1 MANKIMV
8 VDDEPD
14 VVDLV
19 KLVLESDGFN
29 VVTAYGGREALEK
42 IDQEMPDL
50 VLLDIMMPQMDGW
63 EVYSR
68 IRANPR
74 TKDIPV
80 AMLTAKSQSIDKM
93 IGLHVVKVDDY
104 ITKPFGRSELAG
116 KGQTDLEREGQAA
129 DNGEVALLSRI
140 ITIDF

>member
-19 KLVLESDGFN
+19 KLVLESDGFS
-29 VVTAYGGREALEK
+29 VVTAYSGKEALEK

-80 AMLTAKSQSIDKM
+80 AMLTAKSQFIDKM

-104 ITKPFGRSELAG
+104 ITKPFGRSEL
-116 KGQTDLEREGQAA
+116 LER
-129 DNGEVALLSRI
+129 VKRI
-140 ITIDF
+140 LKEKGKKACRRLRSDVILPG

>member
-19 KLVLESDGFN
+19 KLVLESDGFS
-29 VVTAYGGREALEK
+29 VVTAYSGKEALDR

-68 IRANPR
+68 IRANPG

-104 ITKPFGRSELAG
+104 ITKPFGRSEL
-116 KGQTDLEREGQAA
+116 LER
-129 DNGEVALLSRI
+129 VKRI
-140 ITIDF
+140 LKEKGRLQTTAK

>member
-1 MANKIMV
+1 MANKIMI

-19 KLVLESDGFN
+19 KLVLESDGFD
-29 VVTAYGGREALEK
+29 VVTAYSGKEALDK
-42 IDQEMPDL
+42 IAQEMPDL

-68 IRANPR
+68 IKANPK

-93 IGLHVVKVDDY
+93 IGLHIVKVDDY
-104 ITKPFGRSELAG
+104 ITKPFGRSEL
-116 KGQTDLEREGQAA
+116 LER
-129 DNGEVALLSRI
+129 VKRI
-140 ITIDF
+140 LKEKGKLRTTAK

>member
-19 KLVLESDGFN
+19 KLVLESDGFD
-29 VVTAYGGREALEK
+29 VVTAYSGKEALDK
-42 IDQEMPDL
+42 IALEMPDL

-68 IRANPR
+68 IKAHPK

-104 ITKPFGRSELAG
+104 ITKPFGRSEL
-116 KGQTDLEREGQAA
+116 LER
-129 DNGEVALLSRI
+129 VKRI
-140 ITIDF
+140 LKEKGRLQTTAK

>member
-29 VVTAYGGREALEK
+29 VVTAYSGKEALDK
-42 IDQEMPDL
+42 IDREMPDL

-68 IRANPR
+68 IRANPK
-74 TKDIPV
+74 TANIPV

-104 ITKPFGRSELAG
+104 ITKPFGRSEL
-116 KGQTDLEREGQAA
+116 LERVKRILKEKGKLQAP
-129 DNGEVALLSRI
+129 VK
-140 ITIDF
+140 

>member
-1 MANKIMV
+1 MANRIMV

-19 KLVLESDGFN
+19 KLVLESDGFD
-29 VVTAYGGREALEK
+29 VVTAYSGKEALEK
-42 IDQEMPDL
+42 IDKDLPDL
-50 VLLDIMMPQMDGW
+50 VLLDIMMPGMDGW

-68 IRANPR
+68 IRANPK
-74 TKDIPV
+74 TKDVPV

-104 ITKPFGRSELAG
+104 ITKPFGRSEL
-116 KGQTDLEREGQAA
+116 LER
-129 DNGEVALLSRI
+129 VKRI
-140 ITIDF
+140 LKEKGKLQPTAR

>member
-8 VDDEPD
+8 VDDEQD

-29 VVTAYGGREALEK
+29 VVTAYSGKEALDK
-42 IDQEMPDL
+42 IDREMPDL

-68 IRANPR
+68 IRANPK
-74 TKDIPV
+74 TANIPV

-104 ITKPFGRSELAG
+104 ITKPFGRSEL
-116 KGQTDLEREGQAA
+116 LER
-129 DNGEVALLSRI
+129 VKRI
-140 ITIDF
+140 LKEKGKLQTPAK

>member
-1 MANKIMV
+1 MANKIMI

-19 KLVLESDGFN
+19 KLVLKSEGYD
-29 VVTAYGGREALEK
+29 VVTAYSGKEALEK
-42 IDQEMPDL
+42 VGKEMPDL

-63 EVYSR
+63 EVYNH
-68 IRANPR
+68 IKANPK

-93 IGLHVVKVDDY
+93 IGLHVVQVDDY
-104 ITKPFGRSELAG
+104 ITKPFGRSEL
-116 KGQTDLEREGQAA
+116 LERVKKILAEKGKLQQKAQ
-129 DNGEVALLSRI
+129 
-140 ITIDF
+140 

>member
-19 KLVLESDGFN
+19 KLVLESDGFD
-29 VVTAYGGREALEK
+29 VVTAYSGKEALEK
-42 IDQEMPDL
+42 IVKDMPDL
-50 VLLDIMMPQMDGW
+50 VLLDIMMPGMDGW

-68 IRANPR
+68 IRANPK

-93 IGLHVVKVDDY
+93 IGLHVVKVNDY
-104 ITKPFGRSELAG
+104 ITKPFGRSEL
-116 KGQTDLEREGQAA
+116 LERVKRILKE
-129 DNGEVALLSRI
+129 NGKLQTA
-140 ITIDF
+140 TK

>member
-1 MANKIMV
+1 MPNKIMV

-19 KLVLESDGFN
+19 KLVLESDGFE
-29 VVTAYGGREALEK
+29 VYTAYSGKEALEK
-42 IDQEMPDL
+42 IGKVMPDL

-68 IRANPR
+68 IRANPK

-104 ITKPFGRSELAG
+104 ITKPFGRSEL
-116 KGQTDLEREGQAA
+116 LER
-129 DNGEVALLSRI
+129 VKRI
-140 ITIDF
+140 LKEKGKLETTAK

>member
-19 KLVLESDGFN
+19 KLVLESDGFS
-29 VVTAYGGREALEK
+29 VVTAYGGKECLEK
-42 IDQEMPDL
+42 VEKEVPDL
-50 VLLDIMMPQMDGW
+50 ILLDIMMPQMDGW

-68 IRANPR
+68 IKANPK
-74 TKDIPV
+74 TTDIPV

-104 ITKPFGRSELAG
+104 ITKPFGRSEL
-116 KGQTDLEREGQAA
+116 LERVKKILNEKGKLQA
-129 DNGEVALLSRI
+129 R
-140 ITIDF
+140 TKH

>member
-1 MANKIMV
+1 MAEKIMV

-19 KLVLESDGFN
+19 KLVLESDGFA
-29 VVTAYGGREALEK
+29 VITAYSGKECLEK
-42 IDQEMPDL
+42 IEKDVPDL

-63 EVYSR
+63 EVYRSIKSR
-68 IRANPR
+68 PK
-74 TKDIPV
+74 TKDVPV

-104 ITKPFGRSELAG
+104 ITKPFGRSEL
-116 KGQTDLEREGQAA
+116 LERVKKILKERGKLATTA
-129 DNGEVALLSRI
+129 R
-140 ITIDF
+140 

>member
-29 VVTAYGGREALEK
+29 VVMAYSGKEALEK
-42 IDQEMPDL
+42 IGQEMPDL

-68 IRANPR
+68 IRANPK

-104 ITKPFGRSELAG
+104 ITKPFGRSEL
-116 KGQTDLEREGQAA
+116 LER
-129 DNGEVALLSRI
+129 VKRI
-140 ITIDF
+140 LKEKGRLQPTSAK

>member
-1 MANKIMV
+1 MGACMANKIMI

-19 KLVLESDGFN
+19 KLVLKSEGYE
-29 VVTAYGGREALEK
+29 VVTANSGKEALEK
-42 IDQEMPDL
+42 MVKEMPDL

-63 EVYSR
+63 EVYNHIKS
-68 IRANPR
+68 NTK

-93 IGLHVVKVDDY
+93 IGLHVVQVDDY
-104 ITKPFGRSELAG
+104 ITKPFGRAEL
-116 KGQTDLEREGQAA
+116 LERVKKILSEKGRLQSAA
-129 DNGEVALLSRI
+129 R
-140 ITIDF
+140 

>member
-19 KLVLESDGFN
+19 KLVLESDGFD
-29 VVTAYGGREALEK
+29 VVTAYSGKEALDK
-42 IDQEMPDL
+42 IVQEMPDL

-68 IRANPR
+68 IKAHPK

-104 ITKPFGRSELAG
+104 ITKPFGRSEL
-116 KGQTDLEREGQAA
+116 LER
-129 DNGEVALLSRI
+129 VKRI
-140 ITIDF
+140 LKEKGRLQTTAK

>member
-19 KLVLESDGFN
+19 KLVLESDGFD
-29 VVTAYGGREALEK
+29 VVTAYGGKEALDK
-42 IDQEMPDL
+42 IGQEMPDL

-68 IRANPR
+68 IRASPR
-74 TKDIPV
+74 TKDTPV

-104 ITKPFGRSELAG
+104 ITKPFGRSEL
-116 KGQTDLEREGQAA
+116 LERVKRILKEKGKLQS
-129 DNGEVALLSRI
+129 VASK
-140 ITIDF
+140 

>member
-19 KLVLESDGFN
+19 KLVLESDGFS
-29 VVTAYGGREALEK
+29 VVTAYSGKEALEK
-42 IDQEMPDL
+42 IDREMPDL

-68 IRANPR
+68 IRANPN

-104 ITKPFGRSELAG
+104 ITKPFGRSEL
-116 KGQTDLEREGQAA
+116 LER
-129 DNGEVALLSRI
+129 VKRI
-140 ITIDF
+140 LREKGKLQTPAK

>member
-19 KLVLESDGFN
+19 KLVLESDGFS
-29 VVTAYGGREALEK
+29 VVTAYSGKEALEK
-42 IDQEMPDL
+42 IDNEMPDL

-68 IRANPR
+68 IKANPR

-104 ITKPFGRSELAG
+104 ITKPFGRSEL
-116 KGQTDLEREGQAA
+116 LER
-129 DNGEVALLSRI
+129 VKRI
-140 ITIDF
+140 LKEKGKLQTPAK

>member
-29 VVTAYGGREALEK
+29 VITAYSGKEALEK
-42 IDQEMPDL
+42 IGSEMPDL

-68 IRANPR
+68 IRANPA

-104 ITKPFGRSELAG
+104 ITKPFGRSEL
-116 KGQTDLEREGQAA
+116 LER
-129 DNGEVALLSRI
+129 VKRI
-140 ITIDF
+140 LKEKGKLQQTPAK

>member
-19 KLVLESDGFN
+19 KLVLESDGFS
-29 VVTAYGGREALEK
+29 VVTAYSGKEALDK

-68 IRANPR
+68 IRANPK

-104 ITKPFGRSELAG
+104 ITKPFGRSEL
-116 KGQTDLEREGQAA
+116 LER
-129 DNGEVALLSRI
+129 VKRI
-140 ITIDF
+140 LREKGKLQPTAH

>member
-1 MANKIMV
+1 MPNKIMV

-19 KLVLESDGFN
+19 KLVLESDGFE
-29 VVTAYGGREALEK
+29 VSTAYSGKEALEK
-42 IDQEMPDL
+42 IGKVLPDL

-68 IRANPR
+68 IRANPK

-104 ITKPFGRSELAG
+104 ITKPFGRSEL
-116 KGQTDLEREGQAA
+116 LER
-129 DNGEVALLSRI
+129 VKRI
-140 ITIDF
+140 LKEKGKLETTAK

>member
-19 KLVLESDGFN
+19 KLVLESDGFR
-29 VVTAYGGREALEK
+29 VVTAYSGKEALEK
-42 IDQEMPDL
+42 IGKEMPDL

-68 IRANPR
+68 IRANPK

-93 IGLHVVKVDDY
+93 IGLHVVQVDDY
-104 ITKPFGRSELAG
+104 ITKPFGRSEL
-116 KGQTDLEREGQAA
+116 LER
-129 DNGEVALLSRI
+129 VKRI
-140 ITIDF
+140 LKEKGKLQTTVK

>member
-1 MANKIMV
+1 MANKIMI

-19 KLVLESDGFN
+19 KIVLKSEGYE
-29 VVTAYGGREALEK
+29 VVTANSGKEALDK
-42 IDQEMPDL
+42 IGNELPDL

-63 EVYSR
+63 EVYNHIKS
-68 IRANPR
+68 NSK

-93 IGLHVVKVDDY
+93 IGLHVVQVDDY
-104 ITKPFGRSELAG
+104 ITKPFGRAEL
-116 KGQTDLEREGQAA
+116 LER
-129 DNGEVALLSRI
+129 VKKILSEKGRLQPPAR
-140 ITIDF
+140 

>member
-19 KLVLESDGFN
+19 KLVLESDGFD
-29 VVTAYGGREALEK
+29 VVTAYSGKEALEK
-42 IDQEMPDL
+42 IGKEMPDL

-68 IRANPR
+68 IRANPK

-104 ITKPFGRSELAG
+104 ITKPFGRSEL
-116 KGQTDLEREGQAA
+116 LERVKKILAEKGKVKSTAQ
-129 DNGEVALLSRI
+129 
-140 ITIDF
+140 

>member
-19 KLVLESDGFN
+19 KLVLESDGFS
-29 VVTAYGGREALEK
+29 VVTAYSGKEALEK
-42 IDQEMPDL
+42 IDGEMPDL

-68 IRANPR
+68 IRANPN
-74 TKDIPV
+74 TKNIPV

-104 ITKPFGRSELAG
+104 ITKPFGRSEL
-116 KGQTDLEREGQAA
+116 LER
-129 DNGEVALLSRI
+129 VKRI
-140 ITIDF
+140 LKEKGKLQTPAK

>member
-29 VVTAYGGREALEK
+29 VVTAYSGKEALEK
-42 IDQEMPDL
+42 INKEMPDL
-50 VLLDIMMPQMDGW
+50 VLLDIMMPGMDGW

-68 IRANPR
+68 IRANPK

-93 IGLHVVKVDDY
+93 IGLHVVKVNDY
-104 ITKPFGRSELAG
+104 ITKPFGRSEL
-116 KGQTDLEREGQAA
+116 LERVKRILKE
-129 DNGEVALLSRI
+129 NGKLQTA
-140 ITIDF
+140 TK

>member
-19 KLVLESDGFN
+19 KLVLESDGFD
-29 VVTAYGGREALEK
+29 VVTAYSGKEALDK
-42 IDQEMPDL
+42 IVQQMPDL

-68 IRANPR
+68 IKAHPK

-104 ITKPFGRSELAG
+104 ITKPFGRSEL
-116 KGQTDLEREGQAA
+116 LER
-129 DNGEVALLSRI
+129 VKRI
-140 ITIDF
+140 LKEKGRLQTTAK

>member
-19 KLVLESDGFN
+19 KLVLESDGFD
-29 VVTAYGGREALEK
+29 VVMAYSGKEALDK
-42 IDQEMPDL
+42 IGQEMPDL

-68 IRANPR
+68 IRANPK

-104 ITKPFGRSELAG
+104 ITKPFGRSEL
-116 KGQTDLEREGQAA
+116 LER
-129 DNGEVALLSRI
+129 VKRI
-140 ITIDF
+140 LKEKGRLQSPAK

>member
-19 KLVLESDGFN
+19 KLVLESDGFD
-29 VVTAYGGREALEK
+29 VVTAYSGKEALDR
-42 IDQEMPDL
+42 IVQEMPDL

-68 IRANPR
+68 IKAHPK

-104 ITKPFGRSELAG
+104 ITKPFGRSEL
-116 KGQTDLEREGQAA
+116 LER
-129 DNGEVALLSRI
+129 VKRI
-140 ITIDF
+140 LKEKGRLQTTAK

>member
-19 KLVLESDGFN
+19 KLVLESDGFD
-29 VVTAYGGREALEK
+29 VVTAYSGKEALEK
-42 IDQEMPDL
+42 IGQEMPDL
-50 VLLDIMMPQMDGW
+50 VLLDIMMPLMDGW

-68 IRANPR
+68 IKANPI

-104 ITKPFGRSELAG
+104 ITKPFGRSEL
-116 KGQTDLEREGQAA
+116 LER
-129 DNGEVALLSRI
+129 VKRI
-140 ITIDF
+140 LKEKGKLQTMAK

>member
-1 MANKIMV
+1 MVREAMPNKIMV

-19 KLVLESDGFN
+19 KLVLESDGFD
-29 VVTAYGGREALEK
+29 VVTAYSGKECLEK
-42 IDQEMPDL
+42 LEKATPDL
-50 VLLDIMMPQMDGW
+50 ILLDIMMPQMDGW

-68 IRANPR
+68 LRGNPR

-104 ITKPFGRSELAG
+104 ITKPFGRSEL
-116 KGQTDLEREGQAA
+116 LERVKKILKEKGKLQQT
-129 DNGEVALLSRI
+129 VK
-140 ITIDF
+140 

>member
-19 KLVLESDGFN
+19 KLVLESDGFS
-29 VVTAYGGREALEK
+29 VVTAYSGKEALEK
-42 IDQEMPDL
+42 IDSEMPDL

-104 ITKPFGRSELAG
+104 ITKPFGRSEL
-116 KGQTDLEREGQAA
+116 LER
-129 DNGEVALLSRI
+129 VKRI
-140 ITIDF
+140 LKEKGRLQTTAK

>member
-19 KLVLESDGFN
+19 KLVLESDGFR
-29 VVTAYGGREALEK
+29 VVIAYSGKEALDK
-42 IDQEMPDL
+42 IDREMPDL

-68 IRANPR
+68 IRANPN

-104 ITKPFGRSELAG
+104 ITKPFGRSEL
-116 KGQTDLEREGQAA
+116 LER
-129 DNGEVALLSRI
+129 VKRI
-140 ITIDF
+140 LKEKGKLQTPAK

>member
-1 MANKIMV
+1 MGACMANKIMI

-19 KLVLESDGFN
+19 KIVLKSEGYE
-29 VVTAYGGREALEK
+29 VVTANSGKEALDK
-42 IDQEMPDL
+42 IGNELPDL

-63 EVYSR
+63 EVYNHIKS
-68 IRANPR
+68 NSK

-93 IGLHVVKVDDY
+93 IGLHVVQVDDY
-104 ITKPFGRSELAG
+104 ITKPFGRAEL
-116 KGQTDLEREGQAA
+116 LER
-129 DNGEVALLSRI
+129 VKKILSEKGRLQPPAR
-140 ITIDF
+140 

>member
-19 KLVLESDGFN
+19 KLVLESDGFD
-29 VVTAYGGREALEK
+29 VVTAYSGKEALEK
-42 IDQEMPDL
+42 IDREMPDL

-104 ITKPFGRSELAG
+104 ITKPFGRSEL
-116 KGQTDLEREGQAA
+116 LER
-129 DNGEVALLSRI
+129 VKRI
-140 ITIDF
+140 LNEKGRLQTTAK

>member
-1 MANKIMV
+1 MANRIMV

-19 KLVLESDGFN
+19 RLVLESDGFD
-29 VVTAYGGREALEK
+29 VVTAYSGKEALEK
-42 IDQEMPDL
+42 IDKDLPDL
-50 VLLDIMMPQMDGW
+50 VLLDIMMPGMDGW

-68 IRANPR
+68 IRANPK
-74 TKDIPV
+74 TKDVPV

-104 ITKPFGRSELAG
+104 ITKPFGRSEL
-116 KGQTDLEREGQAA
+116 LERVKRILKEKGKLQPAA
-129 DNGEVALLSRI
+129 K
-140 ITIDF
+140 